1 MGENAPAYFD
11 GERGLVE
18 HLAIVVVYFLKD
30 DADLPFLQIHFDRIA
45 RHTNVPYTVY
55 AAANRVTP
63 AARAVIEAQPNVV
76 VCEVAESELR
86 GSREH
91 AHYLDAL
98 VKVAL
103 EDPVSHLCTLDVDS
117 FPVHDDWVAR
127 VAGIAPASSGLAG
140 ILRVENGDVALP
152 HPSCVFATRAF
163 FERFTPSFSPDSD
176 GSAEFRRF
184 LRSTRQSADTGI
196 HLGYLL
202 WSQHLAW
209 GHLLRSNAADPDG
222 LMAGVYADSVFHMGG
237 IGRGKLFRR
246 DVDASTVHRLTT
258 PLERLPV
265 RGRRA
270 VGMQRAALRRLRGS
284 TEARLAARNRE
295 IYELLRGW
303 LFSDP
308 DGFVA
313 FLRGGAP
320 SS

>member
-1 MGENAPAYFD
+1 M
-11 GERGLVE
+11 RGDQPVGR
-18 HLAIVVVYFLKD
+18 LAIAVVYFLKD
-30 DADLPFLQIHFDRIA
+30 DADLPFLEIHFDRIA
-45 RHTNVPYTVY
+45 RHTNVPYTIY

-63 AARAVIEAQPNVV
+63 AARTVIDARPDVV
-76 VCEVAESELR
+76 VCDVAPTELR

-91 AHYLDAL
+91 AHHLDAL
-98 VKVAL
+98 VHVAL

-127 VAGIAPASSGLAG
+127 IAAAAPAQSGLAG

-152 HPSCVFATRAF
+152 HPSCILATRAF
-163 FERFTPSFSPDSD
+163 FERFTPSFSPDTD

-184 LRSTRQSADTGI
+184 LRSTGQSADTGI
-196 HLGYLL
+196 RLGYAL

-209 GHLLRSNAADPDG
+209 GHLLRSNVVDPDG
-222 LMAGVYADSVFHMGG
+222 LMAGIYADSVFHMGG

-246 DVDASTVHRLTT
+246 DVDASTVHRLTR

-265 RGRRA
+265 RGARA
-270 VGMQRAALRRLRGS
+270 VRAQRAVLRRLRGS

-295 IYELLRGW
+295 TYALLRGW

-308 DGFVA
+308 DGFVT

-320 SS
+320 AS